1 MQAPNQKQLPVY
13 LPEFVTF
20 GIGFGL
26 ALLYDGKIYDDFPG
40 FCQRC
45 GSRRCIKHG
54 FQGANFCKLIVK
66 GRFVDINV
74 DLQTYLCKD
83 CGKEYVSNGPFY
95 DDTMYGSQIVDLA
108 LALSTDNSSYGV
120 EKAMMNLG
128 IQLDSDSVLD
138 YVRLF
143 ANRSREKAS
152 LLQGVVEEP
161 PAPELYAINLLKILF
176 GVNNAKELSEKFHVK
191 DLQSLMDETYEKKK
205 GALRKFAQMINGS
218 TNRRVVRRGIN
229 SGKDIVIKD
238 GEVVFPE
245 SFTVALSHM
254 PGADAFA
261 SLICTERP
269 FNEIL
274 AGILYKALQGTTSTV
289 TDGSKSYSDIENRI
303 GCTVHLTK
311 NELKKDPKFKQMK
324 KEAKEIIA
332 RQKGAKSDEERKQ
345 IAESF
350 ALKRAEMKKYAQD
363 KYKQALDSTLEQIKK
378 EHPDL
383 LDENGNFPGY
393 TNTNGMEGGNWR
405 IKYGVRVPH
414 TRNDSSAGRNILAAI
429 KDSIFGMR
437 GGKVRESLA
446 NKIGFFRFSSIMSGV
461 SGIQQR

>member
-26 ALLYDGKIYDDFPG
+26 ALLFDGKIYDDFPG

-45 GSRRCIKHG
+45 GSKRCIKHG
-54 FQGANFCKLIVK
+54 FQEANFCKLIVK
-66 GRFVDINV
+66 GKFVDINV
-74 DLQTYLCKD
+74 LLQTYLCKD
-83 CGKEYVSNGPFY
+83 CKKEYVSNGPFY

-152 LLQGVVEEP
+152 LLHDIVEP
-161 PAPELYAINLLKILF
+161 PIPELYAINLLKILF
-176 GVNNAKELSEKFHVK
+176 GVNNAKELSQKFPNVK

-205 GALRKFAQMINGS
+205 GAVRKFAEMIKGS
-218 TNRRVVRRGIN
+218 TNRRIVRRGIN
-229 SGKDIVIKD
+229 SGKDIVVKD
-238 GEVVFPE
+238 GEVVFPD

-261 SLICTERP
+261 SLICTDKP

-274 AGILYKALQGTTSTV
+274 AGILYKALEGTTSTV
-289 TDGSKSYSDIENRI
+289 TDGSKCYSDIENRI
-303 GCTVHLTK
+303 GCTVHQTK
-311 NELKKDPKFKQMK
+311 NELKKDPIFKQMK
-324 KEAKEIIA
+324 KDAKEIISK
-332 RQKGAKSDEERKQ
+332 QKEAKTDEERKQ

-350 ALKRAEMKKYAQD
+350 ALKRSEMKKYAQD
-363 KYKQALDSTLEQIKK
+363 KYKQVLNSTLDQIKK
-378 EHPDL
+378 EHPEL
-383 LDENGNFPGY
+383 LDQNGNFPGY
-393 TNTNGMEGGNWR
+393 TSTNGMEGGNWR

-414 TRNDSSAGRNILAAI
+414 IRIDSSAGRNVLAAI
-429 KDSIFGMR
+429 KDSVFVMR
-437 GGKVRESLA
+437 GGKVKESLA
-446 NKIGFFRFSSIMSGV
+446 NKLGFFSFSNIMSGV
-461 SGIQQR
+461 SGIQR